1 MQTKSLLRT
10 AAGFATLASAML
22 FQSCGSFSS
31 NPPLPQQASIEHSAR
46 PTAETDFN
54 AIVPNADIVYF
65 PSDRAVFGSRAEPA
79 ALLLDAMQRTT
90 APFAIAWDL
99 IDVTQQPLLDQL
111 PAATNEA
118 ARESIIRKL
127 DIGGS
132 GRAREHCRSVLRDR
146 RFAAVRQIALRWPAE
161 LAAKL
166 AAAQP
171 LSPDEER
178 ALPHGFNAP
187 PFEVAANRPDLR
199 VHVLEQQF
207 SADQIVSYFNEAGGT
222 GKLLVFLQPQDLTA
236 GQGVPF
242 YVGQKARLRQMVLDS
257 AANSRAPGIVTQL

>member
-1 MQTKSLLRT
+1 MRKESSVRVRSAFAVL
-10 AAGFATLASAML
+10 AAAFL

-31 NPPLPQQASIEHSAR
+31 SPPLPQQASIEHGAR
-46 PTAETDFN
+46 PTADTDFN

-79 ALLLDAMQRTT
+79 ALLLDAMQQAAT
-90 APFAIAWDL
+90 PFAIAWDL

-111 PAATNEA
+111 PSATSEI

-127 DIGGS
+127 EIGGS

-146 RFAAVRQIALRWPAE
+146 RFASVRQIALRWPAQ

-166 AAAQP
+166 TAAQP

-178 ALPHGFNAP
+178 ALPRGFSP
-187 PFEVAANRPDLR
+187 PAVELATNRADGR
-199 VHVLEQQF
+199 VHMVEQQF
-207 SADQIVSYFNEAGGT
+207 TAEQIVGYFNAAGGT

-242 YVGQKARLRQMVLDS
+242 YVGQKVRLRQMVLDS
-257 AANSRAPGIVTQL
+257 AANSRVPGLVTQL